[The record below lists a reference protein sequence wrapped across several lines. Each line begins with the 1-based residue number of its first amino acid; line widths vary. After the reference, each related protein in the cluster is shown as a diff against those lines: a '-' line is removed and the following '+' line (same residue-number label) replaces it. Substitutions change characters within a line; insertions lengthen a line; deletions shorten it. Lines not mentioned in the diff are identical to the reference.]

1 MRHTYGSASLLPQ
14 ESFRILNNWPY
25 LEDVLGS
32 LSGAA
37 KKRKT
42 RGPPQGEVVSVSL
55 ADTSSLSCV
64 LAFQPLLYNLV
75 VGLSVTALIKGSV
88 SDVFDNTDSFWKHS
102 GAEQ

>member
-1 MRHTYGSASLLPQ
+1 M
-14 ESFRILNNWPY
+14 ILSNWPY

-55 ADTSSLSCV
+55 ADT
-64 LAFQPLLYNLV
+64 
-75 VGLSVTALIKGSV
+75 
-88 SDVFDNTDSFWKHS
+88 
-102 GAEQ
+102 